1 MLPVTLK
8 IWHKTDAA
16 ALAVIANN
24 RNIFNQVRDSFP
36 QPYTVTDALK
46 WIEIHGSKNPYQNYA
61 IWVDDQLVGSIG
73 FVPQEHERG
82 HVVEIGYFIGEPFW
96 GKGIATAAIEKLL
109 QLLEQNKTYLRI
121 EACVFSKN
129 TASMKVLQK
138 NKFYLE
144 GIQHKAAIKNNVMLD
159 IYIWVKFLQ
168 PK

>member
-61 IWVDDQLVGSIG
+61 TCL
-73 FVPQEHERG
+73 
-82 HVVEIGYFIGEPFW
+82 FW
-96 GKGIATAAIEKLL
+96 L
-109 QLLEQNKTYLRI
+109 
-121 EACVFSKN
+121 
-129 TASMKVLQK
+129 
-138 NKFYLE
+138 
-144 GIQHKAAIKNNVMLD
+144 
-159 IYIWVKFLQ
+159 
-168 PK
+168 